1 MRKVLID
8 AHTHT
13 VASGHAY
20 SSLQEMAKAAADM
33 ELEVLGITEHG
44 PSVPGTCPTLY
55 FKNMFTVPRQMYG
68 IRLLMGC
75 EINIL
80 DTKGSLDL
88 TDEQIGWLD
97 LAIAGIHAAWYQGGT
112 KDENT
117 EGMIRVIKNPKI
129 HIISHPGDGSA
140 EMDFEQLVLAAKE
153 AHTLLEVNNHSL
165 APQRKKTVARDNNL
179 EILRLCKKY
188 DVPTILGSDAHISF
202 QIADYERLYPL
213 LVETDFPDE
222 LIMNYWPDKFFD
234 YLGILDDTDHPLRV
248 LLLRATLIPRSVNAR
263 NGKVEPPNLLIRQVK
278 TAFRIENVDF
288 AAHQQPYAIHLARH
302 GEHILEIQR
311 RTRAWHTRPMLS
323 DTQHFQSHVGS
334 SLRHFLQATVCMS

>member
-20 SSLQEMAKAAADM
+20 SSLQEMAKAAVDM
-33 ELEVLGITEHG
+33 GLEVLGITEHG

-112 KDENT
+112 KEENT

-129 HIISHPGDGSA
+129 HIIP
-140 EMDFEQLVLAAKE
+140 
-153 AHTLLEVNNHSL
+153 
-165 APQRKKTVARDNNL
+165 
-179 EILRLCKKY
+179 
-188 DVPTILGSDAHISF
+188 
-202 QIADYERLYPL
+202 
-213 LVETDFPDE
+213 
-222 LIMNYWPDKFFD
+222 KF
-234 YLGILDDTDHPLRV
+234 
-248 LLLRATLIPRSVNAR
+248 RS
-263 NGKVEPPNLLIRQVK
+263 LLIWLFKKSFYR
-278 TAFRIENVDF
+278 
-288 AAHQQPYAIHLARH
+288 AHAQQIVCFGFIDSLSSAIWA
-302 GEHILEIQR
+302 
-311 RTRAWHTRPMLS
+311 
-323 DTQHFQSHVGS
+323 
-334 SLRHFLQATVCMS
+334 

>member
-1 MRKVLID
+1 MKKVLLD

-33 ELEVLGITEHG
+33 GLEVLGITEHG

-55 FKNMFTVPRQMYG
+55 FKNMFVVPRQMYG

-88 TDEQIGWLD
+88 TDEQIDWLD
-97 LAIAGIHAAWYQGGT
+97 IAIAGVHAAWYQAGT
-112 KDENT
+112 KEENT
-117 EGMIRVIKNPKI
+117 QGMVNVIKNPRI
-129 HIISHPGDGSA
+129 HIISHPG
-140 EMDFEQLVLAAKE
+140 
-153 AHTLLEVNNHSL
+153 EVNNHSL
-165 APQRKKTVARDNNL
+165 APRRHKTVAKDNNL

-188 DVPTILGSDAHISF
+188 EVPTILGSDAHISF

-213 LVETDFPDE
+213 LAETDFPDE

-234 YLGILDDTDHPLRV
+234 YLGIQ
-248 LLLRATLIPRSVNAR
+248 N
-263 NGKVEPPNLLIRQVK
+263 
-278 TAFRIENVDF
+278 
-288 AAHQQPYAIHLARH
+288 
-302 GEHILEIQR
+302 
-311 RTRAWHTRPMLS
+311 
-323 DTQHFQSHVGS
+323 QS
-334 SLRHFLQATVCMS
+334 

>member
-20 SSLQEMAKAAADM
+20 SSLQEMAKAAVDM
-33 ELEVLGITEHG
+33 GLEVLGITEHG

-68 IRLLMGC
+68 IRL
-75 EINIL
+75 
-80 DTKGSLDL
+80 GSLDL

-112 KDENT
+112 KEENT

-140 EMDFEQLVLAAKE
+140 ELDFEQLVLAAKE

-165 APQRKKTVARDNNL
+165 APQRKKTVARDNTRC
-179 EILRLCKKY
+179 LRFL
-188 DVPTILGSDAHISF
+188 AAMHIS
-202 QIADYERLYPL
+202 
-213 LVETDFPDE
+213 
-222 LIMNYWPDKFFD
+222 
-234 YLGILDDTDHPLRV
+234 
-248 LLLRATLIPRSVNAR
+248 RSR
-263 NGKVEPPNLLIRQVK
+263 
-278 TAFRIENVDF
+278 
-288 AAHQQPYAIHLARH
+288 
-302 GEHILEIQR
+302 
-311 RTRAWHTRPMLS
+311 
-323 DTQHFQSHVGS
+323 
-334 SLRHFLQATVCMS
+334 

>member
-1 MRKVLID
+1 MKKVLLD

-33 ELEVLGITEHG
+33 GLEVLGITEHG

-55 FKNMFTVPRQMYG
+55 FKNMFVVPRQMYG
-68 IRLLMGC
+68 VRLLMGC

-97 LAIAGIHAAWYQGGT
+97 IAIAGIHAAWYQAGT
-112 KDENT
+112 KEENT
-117 EGMIRVIKNPKI
+117 QGMVNVIRNPKI
-129 HIISHPGDGSA
+129 HIISHPGDGSCKL
-140 EMDFEQLVLAAKE
+140 DFEPLVLAAKE

-165 APQRKKTVARDNNL
+165 APQRHKTVAKDNNL

-188 DVPTILGSDAHISF
+188 EVPTILGSDAHISF

-213 LVETDFPDE
+213 LAETDFPDE

-234 YLGILDDTDHPLRV
+234 YLGIQ
-248 LLLRATLIPRSVNAR
+248 N
-263 NGKVEPPNLLIRQVK
+263 
-278 TAFRIENVDF
+278 
-288 AAHQQPYAIHLARH
+288 
-302 GEHILEIQR
+302 
-311 RTRAWHTRPMLS
+311 
-323 DTQHFQSHVGS
+323 QS
-334 SLRHFLQATVCMS
+334 